1 MNTLVVLAD
10 SGSFK
15 AFSMKDSG
23 LHSTPRLEPLDAA
36 RMTEGDDRIGRMV
49 TNNAGQYRKSKGKF
63 SVNGD
68 RSDGEQH
75 NIWLENERRS
85 MKEIAERISELLGD
99 GQFDS
104 CYLAAPSEFNKQ
116 ILEYLSPKVRSKIKK
131 NLQCDLV
138 NTPRNEIL
146 QHFNN

>member
-15 AFSMKDSG
+15 AFSLEDTAVNS
-23 LHSTPRLEPLDAA
+23 SPRLQPLDAT
-36 RMTEGDDRIGRMV
+36 RMKEGDDRIGRTV
-49 TNNAGQYRKSKGKF
+49 TDDAGQYRKSKGRF
-63 SVNGD
+63 AVNGD

-85 MKEIAERISELLGD
+85 VKEIAERLSALLAD
-99 GQFDS
+99 GQFES
-104 CYLAAPSEFNKQ
+104 CYLAAPGEFNKK
-116 ILEYLSPKVRSKIKK
+116 ILEHLSPQARSKIQK

-138 NTPRNEIL
+138 NAPRNEIL

>member
-15 AFSMKDSG
+15 AFSLEESAVN
-23 LHSTPRLEPLDAA
+23 STPRLESLDAT
-36 RMTEGDDRIGRMV
+36 RMKEGDDRIGRMV
-49 TNNAGQYRKSKGKF
+49 TDDAGQYRKSKGRF
-63 SVNGD
+63 AVNGD

-85 MKEIAERISELLGD
+85 VKEIAERISNLLGD
-99 GQFDS
+99 NQFDS
-104 CYLAAPSEFNKQ
+104 CYLAAPGELNKQ
-116 ILEYLSPKVRSKIKK
+116 ILEHLSPEARSKIEK
-131 NLQCDLV
+131 NLHCDLV
-138 NTPRNEIL
+138 NAPRNEIL